1 MAEKHQTVI
10 IGGGPA
16 GLTAAIYL
24 RRAGYEVLVLEKE
37 EEGGQ
42 IRISEKVVNYPGIE
56 ETDGE
61 TLMETMRRQAVN
73 FGAQIRR
80 ENVISASLTDHG
92 KVIQTE
98 KIIMRRRLSSMLPAQ
113 FQES

>member
-42 IRISEKVVNYPGIE
+42 IRISEEVVNYPGVE
-56 ETDGE
+56 RTDGE

-80 ENVISASLTDHG
+80 ENVISASLTDRV
-92 KVIQTE
+92 KVIQT
-98 KIIMRRRLSSMLPAQ
+98 
-113 FQES
+113 

>member
-42 IRISEKVVNYPGIE
+42 IRICLLYTSPSPR
-56 ETDGE
+56 D
-61 TLMETMRRQAVN
+61 A
-73 FGAQIRR
+73 
-80 ENVISASLTDHG
+80 
-92 KVIQTE
+92 
-98 KIIMRRRLSSMLPAQ
+98 
-113 FQES
+113 

>member
-37 EEGGQ
+37 EEGG
-42 IRISEKVVNYPGIE
+42 
-56 ETDGE
+56 
-61 TLMETMRRQAVN
+61 
-73 FGAQIRR
+73 
-80 ENVISASLTDHG
+80 
-92 KVIQTE
+92 
-98 KIIMRRRLSSMLPAQ
+98 
-113 FQES
+113 